1 MEKELEELSKTTDV
15 LKEFK
20 SRVGQEDKTED
31 IEELIKEWKEEETNK
46 QEDNK
51 KINNSVENVALTEE
65 IKKSNMDLGY
75 LDDDATLEL
84 SDIELDKTV
93 ILDENAKS
101 NEISDSDEL
110 TNKVETFFTSNEKKL
125 DDIDEKLNEGL
136 IKRQNQKKYG
146 LHLVLIVLVFLPIF
160 ITLLVIG
167 QHSNELIS
175 KNMVNILYVLTGI
188 CSGLVLIGEILYL
201 KNINIKYISRVN
213 KIFKYIYM
221 FFMTILYK

>member
-75 LDDDATLEL
+75 LDDDTTLEL

-93 ILDENAKS
+93 ILDENTKN

-110 TNKVETFFTSNEKKL
+110 TNKVETFFTSSEK
-125 DDIDEKLNEGL
+125 
-136 IKRQNQKKYG
+136 
-146 LHLVLIVLVFLPIF
+146 
-160 ITLLVIG
+160 
-167 QHSNELIS
+167 S
-175 KNMVNILYVLTGI
+175 
-188 CSGLVLIGEILYL
+188 
-201 KNINIKYISRVN
+201 
-213 KIFKYIYM
+213 
-221 FFMTILYK
+221 